1 MRNYY
6 IERQTLLLFKKEFAE
21 NELKRKPATDD
32 NLEEIKLIDE
42 KSQDLLNTIKEIE
55 NDINI
60 GLTVSVDGKF
70 RCFDNNEFT
79 LPVRLGD
86 VNYIMGSNGSGKT
99 TILQTIRAN
108 KDSLYE
114 TNKKEFD
121 GMTSTNIKE
130 LKYAPIDISGVDD
143 YFTHVFALDSIED
156 DPSSFIN
163 SATAFGFVNGG
174 GLSATHQSKGQKSK
188 HMLGNLFVKMQKNL
202 GFTIND
208 YKNGKTIENASPLI
222 LVDEIDEG
230 FDLTSLFEYNHLL
243 NNLCRVFNATVVC
256 VTHNPFVC
264 YGHPLR
270 GECPVFSIDDFKLTT
285 ISEYIEEKTGFE
297 FVVKEKQL

>member
-6 IERQTLLLFKKEFAE
+6 IERQTLELFKKEFVE
-21 NELKRKPATDD
+21 NEHKREFVTQD
-32 NLEEIKLIDE
+32 NAKEIRLIDE

-60 GLTVSVDGKF
+60 GLDVRVDGKF

-79 LPVRLGD
+79 LPLRLGD

-121 GMTSTNIKE
+121 GMTSTNIE
-130 LKYAPIDISGVDD
+130 GLKYAPIVISGVDE

-163 SATAFGFVNGG
+163 SATAFGFINGG

-208 YKNGKTIENASPLI
+208 YKNGRTIENASPLV

-270 GECPVFSIDDFKLTT
+270 EECPVFNINDFRLTT
-285 ISEYIEEKTGFE
+285 ISEYIKEKTGFE

>member
-42 KSQDLLNTIKEIE
+42 KSQDLLNSINEIE

-60 GLTVSVDGKF
+60 GLSVSVDGKF

-86 VNYIMGSNGSGKT
+86 VNYIMGSNGSGKS

-108 KDSLYE
+108 KDSLFE
-114 TNKKEFD
+114 TNKRELD
-121 GMTSTNIKE
+121 GMTSTNIE
-130 LKYAPIDISGVDD
+130 GLKYAPIDISGVDD
-143 YFTHVFALDSIED
+143 YFTHVFALDAIED
-156 DPSSFIN
+156 DPCNFIN
-163 SATAFGFVNGG
+163 SATAFGFINGG
-174 GLSATHQSKGQKSK
+174 GLSATNQSKGQKSK
-188 HMLGNLFVKMQKNL
+188 QMIGGLFVKIQNHL
-202 GFTIND
+202 GFTIKD
-208 YKNGKTIENASPLI
+208 YKDGKTIENVSPLV
-222 LVDEIDEG
+222 LLDEVDEG
-230 FDLTSLFEYNHLL
+230 MDLSTLFEYNHLL
-243 NNLCRVFNATVVC
+243 NNLCKVFNATVVC

-264 YGHPLR
+264 YGHPLS
-270 GECPVFSIDDFKLTT
+270 GECPVFDMNGFKETT
-285 ISEYIEEKTGFE
+285 IGKYIKEKTGFE
-297 FVVKEKQL
+297 FVVR

>member
-6 IERQTLLLFKKEFAE
+6 IERQTLELFKKEFAE
-21 NELKRKPATDD
+21 KELKRKPVTDD

-42 KSQDLLNTIKEIE
+42 KSQDLVNTIKEIE

-79 LPVRLGD
+79 IPLRLGD

-121 GMTSTNIKE
+121 GITSTNIKE
-130 LKYAPIDISGVDD
+130 LKYAPIVIDGVDE
-143 YFTHVFALDSIED
+143 YFTHVFALDAVED
-156 DPSSFIN
+156 DPTNFIN
-163 SATAFGFVNGG
+163 SATAFSFVNGG
-174 GLSATHQSKGQKSK
+174 GLMATNQSKGQKSK

-208 YKNGKTIENASPLI
+208 HKNGKTIENASPLV

-230 FDLTSLFEYNHLL
+230 FDLTSMFEYNHLL
-243 NNLCRVFNATVVC
+243 NNLCKVFNATVMC

-264 YGHPLR
+264 YGHHLR
-270 GECPVFSIDDFKLTT
+270 GECPVFSMDEFKKTT
-285 ISEYIEEKTGFE
+285 IEEYIKEKTGIE
-297 FVVKEKQL
+297 FSVNGKYS